1 MTKIGE
7 FYRKF
12 HGRFISR
19 PTNFSWV
26 IPNNLAGSGLP
37 SSYDHLL
44 WLIKNNIKTI
54 ITVREIPLPEAW
66 IKKINSLELTI
77 DCFFLKT
84 DDYNAPTV
92 KELYD
97 VVNYID
103 DQIIKKKPVV
113 VHCAAGKG
121 RTGTVLAA
129 YLIKKNGLESQKAIE
144 RIRSLRPGSIQSKK
158 QENTIDSFYN
168 YLFKNNE
175 IK

>member
-12 HGRFISR
+12 HGRIISR

-26 IPNNLAGSGLP
+26 IPGKLAGSGLP

-44 WLIKNNIKTI
+44 WLVKNNIKTI
-54 ITVREIPLPEAW
+54 VTVREIPLPNAW
-66 IKKINSLELTI
+66 FKKVNSFNLTLES
-77 DCFFLKT
+77 FFLKT
-84 DDYNAPTV
+84 DDYNAPAV
-92 KELYD
+92 YEIYN
-97 VVNYID
+97 VVEYID
-103 DQIIKKKPVV
+103 SQIRKNKPVV

-129 YLIKKNGLESQKAIE
+129 YLIKKDKLRVDEAI
-144 RIRSLRPGSIQSKK
+144 RKIRSLRPGSVQSER
-158 QENTIDSFYN
+158 QEIALNQFYE
-168 YLFKNNE
+168 YI

>member
-12 HGRFISR
+12 HGRFITR

-26 IPNNLAGSGLP
+26 IPEKLAGSGLP

-44 WLIKNNIKTI
+44 WLIKNNVKTI
-54 ITVREIPLPEAW
+54 VTVREIPLPDAW
-66 IKKINSLELTI
+66 IKKVNSMNLVI

-84 DDYNAPTV
+84 DDYDAPSIN
-92 KELYD
+92 ELYD
-97 VVNYID
+97 TMGYID
-103 DQIIKKKPVV
+103 NQINNDKPVV

-129 YLIKKNGLESQKAIE
+129 YLIKKDKLHVEDAVKK
-144 RIRSLRPGSIQSKK
+144 IRTLRPGSIQSKK
-158 QENTIDSFYN
+158 QELALKAFHDYI
-168 YLFKNNE
+168 NE
-175 IK
+175 KK

>member
-12 HGRFISR
+12 HGRIISR
-19 PTNFSWV
+19 PTYFSWV
-26 IPNNLAGSGLP
+26 IPERLAGSGLP

-44 WLIKNNIKTI
+44 WLVKNNIKTI
-54 ITVREIPLPEAW
+54 VTVREIPLPNAW
-66 IKKINSLELTI
+66 FKKVNSFNLTLES
-77 DCFFLKT
+77 FFLKT

-92 KELYD
+92 YEIYN
-97 VVNYID
+97 VVEYID
-103 DQIIKKKPVV
+103 SQIRKNKPVV

-129 YLIKKNGLESQKAIE
+129 YLIKKDKLRVDEAI
-144 RIRSLRPGSIQSKK
+144 RKIRSLRPGSIQSER
-158 QENTIDSFYN
+158 QEIALNQFYE
-168 YLFKNNE
+168 YI

>member
-12 HGRFISR
+12 HGRIISR

-26 IPNNLAGSGLP
+26 IPEKLAGSGLP

-44 WLIKNNIKTI
+44 WLVKNNIKTI
-54 ITVREIPLPEAW
+54 VTVREIPLPNAW
-66 IKKINSLELTI
+66 FKKVNSFNLTLES
-77 DCFFLKT
+77 FFLKT

-92 KELYD
+92 YEIYN
-97 VVNYID
+97 VVEYID
-103 DQIIKKKPVV
+103 SQIRKNKPVV

-129 YLIKKNGLESQKAIE
+129 YLIKKDKLSVDEAI
-144 RIRSLRPGSIQSKK
+144 RKIRSLRPGSIQSER
-158 QENTIDSFYN
+158 QEIALNQFYE
-168 YLFKNNE
+168 YI

>member
-26 IPNNLAGSGLP
+26 IPGNLAGSGLP

-66 IKKINSLELTI
+66 IKKINSLDLTL

-92 KELYD
+92 RELYD

-103 DQIIKKKPVV
+103 DQIINIIEDRKSTRLNSSHTEIYTLSLHDALPIYF
-113 VHCAAGKG
+113 
-121 RTGTVLAA
+121 RL
-129 YLIKKNGLESQKAIE
+129 LFLKNRRLQ
-144 RIRSLRPGSIQSKK
+144 RSNR
-158 QENTIDSFYN
+158 
-168 YLFKNNE
+168 
-175 IK
+175 

>member
-12 HGRFISR
+12 HGRIISR

-26 IPNNLAGSGLP
+26 IPEKLAGSGLP

-44 WLIKNNIKTI
+44 WLVKNNIKTI
-54 ITVREIPLPEAW
+54 VTVREIPLPNAW
-66 IKKINSLELTI
+66 FKKVNSFNLTLES
-77 DCFFLKT
+77 FFLKT
-84 DDYNAPTV
+84 DDYNAPAV
-92 KELYD
+92 YEIYN
-97 VVNYID
+97 VVEYID
-103 DQIIKKKPVV
+103 SQIRKNKPVV

-129 YLIKKNGLESQKAIE
+129 YLIKKDKLRVDEAI
-144 RIRSLRPGSIQSKK
+144 RKIRSLRPGSVQSER
-158 QENTIDSFYN
+158 QEIALNQFYE
-168 YLFKNNE
+168 YI

>member
-12 HGRFISR
+12 HGRIISR

-26 IPNNLAGSGLP
+26 IPEKLAGSGLP

-44 WLIKNNIKTI
+44 WLVKNNIKTI
-54 ITVREIPLPEAW
+54 VTVREIPLPDAW
-66 IKKINSLELTI
+66 FKKVNSFNLALES
-77 DCFFLKT
+77 FFLKT

-92 KELYD
+92 DEIYN
-97 VVNYID
+97 VVEYID
-103 DQIIKKKPVV
+103 SQISKKKPVV

-129 YLIKKNGLESQKAIE
+129 YFIKRDKLEADEAI
-144 RIRSLRPGSIQSKK
+144 RKIRSLRPGSIQSER
-158 QENTIDSFYN
+158 QENAINQFYD
-168 YLFKNNE
+168 Y
-175 IK
+175 IH

>member
-1 MTKIGE
+1 MKIRMTVGMIVQI
-7 FYRKF
+7 
-12 HGRFISR
+12 ISR
-19 PTNFSWV
+19 SVWWDTVEVLRSEFLSSW
-26 IPNNLAGSGLP
+26 
-37 SSYDHLL
+37 
-44 WLIKNNIKTI
+44 KKTI

-66 IKKINSLELTI
+66 IKKINSLDLTL

-92 KELYD
+92 RELYD

-103 DQIIKKKPVV
+103 DQIIKRKPVV

-129 YLIKKNGLESQKAIE
+129 YLIKKNSIKPKEAIE

-158 QENTIDSFYN
+158 QEITIDSFYN
-168 YLFKNNE
+168 DLYKDNH